1 MRECTVELIQLIQ
14 ERVKLWG
21 HVKTVMNLR
30 VHKKQK
36 TSRPVST
43 GHSVSSLNLKLNMYY
58 NKFS

>member
-1 MRECTVELIQLIQ
+1 
-14 ERVKLWG
+14 LWG